1 MPEEPPSPE
10 VPNAIPGLSLEE
22 APLPMAMVEGATHIV
37 RYANPAFCH
46 LVEKPLEQ
54 LVGSPISKL
63 LPEKDHCIPLL
74 EQVFRTGKPLNHT
87 EKDPS
92 KSEPAFW
99 SYTMWPLRTDE
110 LLVGVM
116 IQVTETGPLHE
127 TRRAISQ
134 ALLLGALRQDEL
146 IDTLVKT
153 GRYQNASEVMREGL
167 RLIEQREAEDAAKL
181 AALRDAARIGMADF
195 DAGRFSTFSDT
206 SEMRKH
212 LYSRAAKVIAKTKR
226 G

>member
-1 MPEEPPSPE
+1 MSTRN
-10 VPNAIPGLSLEE
+10 VVL
-22 APLPMAMVEGATHIV
+22 
-37 RYANPAFCH
+37 
-46 LVEKPLEQ
+46 
-54 LVGSPISKL
+54 
-63 LPEKDHCIPLL
+63 
-74 EQVFRTGKPLNHT
+74 T
-87 EKDPS
+87 E
-92 KSEPAFW
+92 
-99 SYTMWPLRTDE
+99 
-110 LLVGVM
+110 
-116 IQVTETGPLHE
+116 
-127 TRRAISQ
+127 
-134 ALLLGALRQDEL
+134 RQDEL